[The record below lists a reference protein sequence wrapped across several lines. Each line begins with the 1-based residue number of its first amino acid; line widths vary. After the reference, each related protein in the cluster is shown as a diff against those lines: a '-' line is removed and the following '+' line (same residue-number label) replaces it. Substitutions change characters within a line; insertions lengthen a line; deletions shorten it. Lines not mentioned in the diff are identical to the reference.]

1 MSKVLVTG
9 AAGFVGRAL
18 ANTLRAAGHEVIELE
33 RRNGDI
39 AEPATW
45 AGVPAVA
52 HVFHLAGKSFIP
64 ESWRDPAGF
73 MQANVTG
80 TTRALEYCRATGAH
94 LVFTSTAI
102 FGAPKRLPVREDDTV
117 TPNNPYALTKFLA
130 EGACAFYA
138 SILDVPVSVIRL
150 ANVFGPGQRPEFLI
164 PTIIDH
170 VRRCQNIRVKTL
182 SPRRDFLFLDDA
194 VSALIHAMARPPGLR
209 VINIGSGTSHSVREV
224 TDIIQAAAGT
234 RLPVVSD
241 EELRPHEVA
250 EVSVDIT
257 RARELLGWTPR
268 HSLAE
273 GIARML
279 QLVQPA
285 PRA

>member
-9 AAGFVGRAL
+9 AAGFIGRAL
-18 ANTLRAAGHEVIELE
+18 AHTLRAGGHEVIELE
-33 RRNGDI
+33 RRDGDI

-45 AGVPAVA
+45 ARLAPAA
-52 HVFHLAGKSFIP
+52 HVFHLAGRSFVP

-80 TTRALEYCRATGAH
+80 TTRALEYCRTNGAH
-94 LVFTSTAI
+94 LVFASTVI
-102 FGAPKRLPVREDDTV
+102 FGSPKRLPVREEDTV
-117 TPNNPYALTKFLA
+117 APDNPYALSKFLA
-130 EGACAFYA
+130 EGACAFYT
-138 SILDVPVSVIRL
+138 STLDVPVSVIRL
-150 ANVFGPGQRPEFLI
+150 ANIFGPGQRPEFLI
-164 PTIIDH
+164 PSIIDQ
-170 VRRCQNIRVKTL
+170 VRRCQDIRVKTL

-194 VSALIHAMARPPGLR
+194 VSALIHAMARPSGLR
-209 VINIGSGTSHSVREV
+209 VINIGSGISHSVREV
-224 TDIIQAAAGT
+224 ADIIQAAAGT

-241 EELRPHEVA
+241 EELRPNEIT

-257 RARELLGWTPR
+257 RAREWLRWTPC

-279 QLVQPA
+279 EMVQPA
-285 PRA
+285 PQA